1 MINQQVLDSAIKFHS
16 FSDVLEDRDLSE
28 APIDVNDV

>member
-16 FSDVLEDRDLSE
+16 FSDVHEDREISE
-28 APIDVNDV
+28 TPIDVNDV